1 MSETGP
7 RGCRLIIDAS
17 DDIPLVWFQVAIR
30 GGSAGDPPGREG
42 FTYHLFTLARRGAG
56 ALDRAA
62 LDEELDVLGASLSV
76 SLERDSAR
84 LSGLC
89 LARNLDRVVDLAADI
104 LARPRMEPVEHEK
117 LLRETRMTL
126 DEIRD
131 DDSQLVARF
140 FNRHCV
146 PDHPYGRTVMG
157 TEASLARIELDDV
170 RAAHQRLV
178 VPENLIIGVA
188 GAVSPARAQ
197 ALAERLVADLPGHP
211 APPLPAVASPPEPG
225 GRRIVVVDKP
235 ERTQSQ
241 ILLGHLGPRY
251 GTPEALA
258 LIAIETA
265 FGGTFTSRLMQ
276 EIRVQRGW
284 SYGASAGLHRSR
296 GAHWFRMQL
305 APSAE
310 VTPDALSLT
319 WSLFEDVARN
329 GITDEELAF
338 AKTYLGGSLPFHL
351 ATARQRVRVAVQNE
365 LFGLPED
372 YARTLPAELAKLSH
386 DEVVQAARAW
396 LHPDSSLAVVVATA
410 ETMVPRLE
418 ALRHDSLE
426 VVPYDAA

>member
-7 RGCRLIIDAS
+7 RGCRLIVDAS
-17 DDIPLVWFQVAIR
+17 EDIPLVWFQIAIR
-30 GGSAGDPPGREG
+30 GGSAGDPTGREG
-42 FTYHLFTLARRGAG
+42 FTHHLFTLARRGAG

-76 SLERDSAR
+76 SVDRDAARISA
-84 LSGLC
+84 LC
-89 LARNLDRVVDLAADI
+89 LARNLDRVVELTADI
-104 LARPRMEPVEHEK
+104 LARPRLEQEEHEK
-117 LLRETRMTL
+117 LLRETRMML

-131 DDSQLVARF
+131 DDSQIVARF

-157 TEASLARIELDDV
+157 TEASLAQIDL
-170 RAAHQRLV
+170 AAIRGAYQRLV

-197 ALAERLVADLPGHP
+197 ALAERLVADLPGNP
-211 APPLPAVASPPEPG
+211 APPLPAVAGPPEPG
-225 GRRIVVVDKP
+225 GRRILVVDKP

-251 GTPEALA
+251 GTPEALP

-265 FGGTFTSRLMQ
+265 FGGAFTSRLMQ
-276 EIRVQRGW
+276 EIRVRRGW
-284 SYGASAGLHRSR
+284 SYGASASLHRSR

-310 VTPDALSLT
+310 VTPDALDLT
-319 WSLFEDVARN
+319 WSLFEDVARH
-329 GITDEELAF
+329 GITGEELAF
-338 AKTYLGGSLPFHL
+338 AKTYLGGSLPFHV

-372 YARTLPAELAKLSH
+372 YARTLPEQLSRLSH
-386 DEVVQAARAW
+386 DEVVQAARTW
-396 LHPDSSLAVVVATA
+396 LHPDKCLAVVVATA
-410 ETMVPRLE
+410 ETMVPRLQ

-426 VVPYDAA
+426 VVPYDAG

>member
-7 RGCRLIIDAS
+7 RGCRLIVDAS

-30 GGSAGDPPGREG
+30 GGSAGDVPGHEG

-56 ALDRAA
+56 ELDRAA
-62 LDEELDVLGASLSV
+62 LDEELDVLGASLTV
-76 SLERDSAR
+76 SLERDSVRISA
-84 LSGLC
+84 LC
-89 LARNLDRVVDLAADI
+89 LARNLDRVVELTADI
-104 LARPRMEPVEHEK
+104 LARPRLEPLEHEK

-140 FNRHCV
+140 FNQYCV
-146 PDHPYGRTVMG
+146 PDHPYGRAVMG
-157 TEASLARIELDDV
+157 NETSLARIDLDEI

-178 VPENLIIGVA
+178 VPENLIIGIA
-188 GAVSPARAQ
+188 GAVTPARAQ
-197 ALAERLVADLPGHP
+197 ALAERLVANLPGHP
-211 APPLPAVASPPEPG
+211 APPLPSVTSPPEPR
-225 GRRIVVVDKP
+225 GRRILVVDKP

-241 ILLGHLGPRY
+241 LMLGHLGPRY

-258 LIAIETA
+258 MIAIETA
-265 FGGTFTSRLMQ
+265 FGGTFSSRLMQ

-284 SYGASAGLHRSR
+284 SYGANASLQRSR

-310 VTPDALSLT
+310 VTPDALALT

-338 AKTYLGGSLPFHL
+338 SKTYLGGSLPFHL
-351 ATARQRVRVAVQNE
+351 ATARQRVRMAVQDE
-365 LFGLPED
+365 LFGLPDD

-386 DEVVQAARAW
+386 DQVVQAARAW
-396 LHPDSSLAVVVATA
+396 LHPDHSLAVVVATA

-418 ALRHDSLE
+418 ALPHASLE
-426 VVPYDAA
+426 VMGYDTI